1 MQHANEAPQGP
12 EICDTTLAEQI
23 AQQLDAEATAAA
35 EKEAEILQRDAASKA
50 AKSSWLRKIRQKKE
64 QVEERKEMQAPRWL
78 VRTMK
83 VIGWLSVIAGVLAI
97 IGYSAYADRDK
108 YIQAWDKYGS
118 HTANCIFKVGDRTMK
133 GTRDYS
139 YRYYI
144 VFNWKFYDMRT
155 VEEKTFIEMP
165 SSASSIL
172 AHNEDGTHQKLNISD
187 GEPGRYPL
195 APAKSYSIFTD
206 NGKNAAVVTYADMC
220 K

>member
-1 MQHANEAPQGP
+1 MQHANESQAP
-12 EICDTTLAEQI
+12 EICEVSLGEQI
-23 AQQLDAEATAAA
+23 AQQLDADARAAA
-35 EKEAEILQRDAASKA
+35 EKEAEILQRDAESKA
-50 AKSSWLRKIRQKKE
+50 AKESMLGKIRRTKKK
-64 QVEERKEMQAPRWL
+64 QVESDKEMQAPRWL
-78 VRTMK
+78 VKTLK
-83 VIGWLSVIAGVLAI
+83 VVGWLSAIAGVLTILAAI
-97 IGYSAYADRDK
+97 AWNNRDQ
-108 YIQAWDKYGS
+108 YVQAWDKYGS
-118 HTANCIFKVGDRTMK
+118 HTATCIFKVGDRTMK

-172 AHNEDGTHQKLNISD
+172 AHNADGTHQKLNISD

>member
-1 MQHANEAPQGP
+1 MQHANESQAP
-12 EICDTTLAEQI
+12 EICEVSLGEQI
-23 AQQLDAEATAAA
+23 AQQLDADARAAA
-35 EKEAEILQRDAASKA
+35 EKEAEILKRDTEAKA
-50 AKSSWLRKIRQKKE
+50 AKESLLGKIRRTKK
-64 QVEERKEMQAPRWL
+64 QVESDKEMQAPRWL
-78 VRTMK
+78 ITTMK
-83 VIGWLSVIAGVLAI
+83 VIGWLAVICGSLTVA
-97 IGYSAYADRDK
+97 AYILWDNRDQ
-108 YIQAWDKYGS
+108 YVQAWDKYGS
-118 HTANCIFKVGDRTMK
+118 HQTNCIFKVGERTMK

-172 AHNEDGTHQKLNISD
+172 AHNADGTHQKLNITD

-206 NGKNAAVVTYADMC
+206 NGKNAAVVTYVDMC